1 MTSLQTHTKPSLHL
15 SLTPNSGGPSHAST
29 STPSSS
35 SRRVPSWGSAASDTF
50 SRISAMG
57 DRSLEPLPSPL
68 ESREWGFLPESSLR
82 AGDSARLGGTG
93 GSWLDGWGGSIGTS
107 GGKGEAGQ
115 AASSGG
121 SWMSSGASASGGSWM
136 SSGPSEFGAFPSVS
150 TPTEE
155 KGEGRQAPKR
165 NKTLSFFDTGSED
178 SSRALSPPPN
188 PPSRQ
193 NSLSSGH
200 RRGPSSSSAPPPSPG
215 WESLYQ
221 PALDPLRSSVASS
234 TSSWL
239 DEASG
244 EGTNVPWTRGRGGS
258 IGSTAGARSVVDGLQ
273 TPRNESPRRMEEE
286 EPSPV
291 AALRPRLAALET
303 SSIQPGFGSPSPVN
317 FPSKPLSS
325 LPTAVDPPRSRF
337 YDLTTAPSSV
347 ASSSCSSSRRQFVSL
362 DEQPSPADSPPR
374 SARSSGETPRSPSRQ
389 PQQQQLDEVD
399 SSPAVQ
405 VGDRLGDYVIDR
417 LLGKGAF
424 SRVALARM
432 SKGKERATGYARTA
446 SRDAGADGGLV
457 ALKMIGKKGCESNER
472 MRISVMRE
480 VEVLKNV
487 LHPSLVSLFTSFST
501 PQYTVLVL
509 EYCAGG
515 ELFDFIADWH
525 HEMTD
530 GLAKRIF
537 GELCSAVG
545 WMHEI
550 GLVHRDIKLENI
562 LLTCRPFP
570 CPDSSSLLSSLPTP
584 LVKLTD
590 FGLSRFINP
599 ASPLLSTRC
608 GSEEYAAPEL
618 IMGKRYD
625 GRKTDAWALGVV
637 LYALITG
644 VMPFVQGAGGR
655 RGYLLKIAKADWR
668 WPGLARSLSVSS
680 VPPDPRALNSP
691 PQPASSA
698 PLSRHAS
705 ISSSAAPSPPA
716 LTPSTPAASS
726 ASSRLV
732 SPAVQTVVARL
743 LVRDPARRAAVSDL
757 WDLEWL
763 RGETKVA
770 GRVRRVAAEDWARR
784 GSELFE

>member
-1 MTSLQTHTKPSLHL
+1 MTSLHAHTKPSLHL
-15 SLTPNSGGPSHAST
+15 SLTPDSAGPSHAST
-29 STPSSS
+29 STPPSS

-68 ESREWGFLPESSLR
+68 ESREWGFLPESS
-82 AGDSARLGGTG
+82 SSRLGGTG

-107 GGKGEAGQ
+107 GGKGNASEAGDS
-115 AASSGG
+115 AGG
-121 SWMSSGASASGGSWM
+121 SWMSGGAASAGGASWM
-136 SSGPSEFGAFPSVS
+136 SSGTSEFGAFASGS
-150 TPTEE
+150 APTD
-155 KGEGRQAPKR
+155 GTGDARQAPNR
-165 NKTLSFFDTGSED
+165 SKTLSFFDTGSEE

-193 NSLSSGH
+193 NSLNSGH
-200 RRGPSSSSAPPPSPG
+200 SRGPSSSSAPPPSPG

-239 DEASG
+239 DEPSD
-244 EGTNVPWTRGRGGS
+244 EGTSAPWTRGRGGS
-258 IGSTAGARSVVDGLQ
+258 IGSTAGARSVVDGFR
-273 TPRNESPRRMEEE
+273 TPRNESPRRMDGE
-286 EPSPV
+286 EPLPV
-291 AALRPRLAALET
+291 AAVRPRLAALET
-303 SSIQPGFGSPSPVN
+303 SSIQPGFGSRSPVH
-317 FPSKPLSS
+317 FPSKPMSS
-325 LPTAVDPPRSRF
+325 LPTAVDPPHSRF
-337 YDLTTAPSSV
+337 YDLAPAPSSV
-347 ASSSCSSSRRQFVSL
+347 ASPSRSASRRQFVSL
-362 DEQPSPADSPPR
+362 EEQPSPADSPPR
-374 SARSSGETPRSPSRQ
+374 STRSSGEMARSTPPS
-389 PQQQQLDEVD
+389 QLEESD
-399 SSPAVQ
+399 SAPVVQ

-432 SKGKERATGYARTA
+432 SKGKGRAKGHARTA

-487 LHPSLVSLFTSFST
+487 LHPSLVSLFSSFST

-570 CPDSSSLLSSLPTP
+570 CPDPSSLLSSLPTP
-584 LVKLTD
+584 FVKLTD

-599 ASPLLSTRC
+599 TSPLLSTRC

-637 LYALITG
+637 LYALIMG
-644 VMPFVQGAGGR
+644 VMPFVQGSGGR

-680 VPPDPRALNSP
+680 VTPEPRSLNSS
-691 PQPASSA
+691 PQPAPSA

-705 ISSSAAPSPPA
+705 ISSTTAPSPPSLA
-716 LTPSTPAASS
+716 PSTPASSS

-732 SPAVQTVVARL
+732 SPAVQAVVACL

-763 RGETKVA
+763 RGATKIG